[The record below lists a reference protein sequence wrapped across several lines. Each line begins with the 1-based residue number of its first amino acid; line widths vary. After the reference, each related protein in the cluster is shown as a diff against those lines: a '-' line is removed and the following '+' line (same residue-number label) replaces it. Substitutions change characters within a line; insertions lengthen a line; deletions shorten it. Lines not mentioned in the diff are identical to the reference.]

1 MTISFLLTTSSSCYS
16 DLTRQSAFISVGRP
30 KHSFRD
36 IGCNC
41 LFRAAVTASE
51 HFTMEHMHA
60 SHFSFPW
67 ACAFEGSAFC
77 TFQLALS
84 LQAGVA
90 VQAECRHF
98 TLDFPKPNLSHL
110 PLLHNLI
117 LLISVSTIIEGRHN
131 CGDSWPRA
139 AALRG
144 SILDKRCVE
153 KKKKEAFR
161 EWIGLKTAATGKKG
175 VTWRLSWQLA
185 ERYVHKLLAE
195 PTISVSTCLSPHAAG
210 SSILLVSA
218 YLTFNILHRAPTFPK
233 VCSRKGLAV

>member
-36 IGCNC
+36 IGCDC
-41 LFRAAVTASE
+41 LFRAAVTAS
-51 HFTMEHMHA
+51 HRFTMEHMHA

-98 TLDFPKPNLSHL
+98 TLDFPKPNLSHFPL
-110 PLLHNLI
+110 PHNLI
-117 LLISVSTIIEGRHN
+117 RLISVSMIIEGRHS

-139 AALRG
+139 AAVRG

-153 KKKKEAFR
+153 KKWKHSQN
-161 EWIGLKTAATGKKG
+161 G
-175 VTWRLSWQLA
+175 QD
-185 ERYVHKLLAE
+185 
-195 PTISVSTCLSPHAAG
+195 
-210 SSILLVSA
+210 
-218 YLTFNILHRAPTFPK
+218 
-233 VCSRKGLAV
+233 